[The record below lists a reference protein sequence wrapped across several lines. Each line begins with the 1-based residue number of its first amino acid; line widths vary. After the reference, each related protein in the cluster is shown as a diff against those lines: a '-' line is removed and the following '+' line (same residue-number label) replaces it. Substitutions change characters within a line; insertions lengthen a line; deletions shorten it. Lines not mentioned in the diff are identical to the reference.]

1 MKTGVSDPLCQAAF
15 WRRRSKT
22 GACRLPWAP
31 GAGGGGTA
39 RLRPFQRPWNYSRI
53 FSMTA
58 DNSIFP
64 LSSSRTSL
72 FLRTSSFK
80 AKMFIFL
87 PRPCPPWHEVKR
99 GKIVITQQRGM
110 ACRGHW
116 GHLENP
122 MSTALGPPHT
132 SFSKSHI
139 YAEKVR
145 SS

>member
-1 MKTGVSDPLCQAAF
+1 
-15 WRRRSKT
+15 
-22 GACRLPWAP
+22 
-31 GAGGGGTA
+31 
-39 RLRPFQRPWNYSRI
+39 
-53 FSMTA
+53 MTA